1 MRIDSILRVTAA
13 VTTGVFAA
21 GLFAGAALAKTD
33 LLVYTSV
40 EADELK
46 GFKKAIEADIPDINI
61 KWVRDSTGIMTAKL
75 LAEKGN
81 PKAHIVWGIAAT
93 SLVLLAN
100 EGYFQGYAPKGL
112 DKLDK
117 KMYDPK
123 NNPPQWI
130 GQRSYMA
137 GVCYNTVE
145 GKKHN
150 LPVPKSWKDLTKPVY
165 AGHVVMP
172 NPNSSGTG
180 FLDVSSWLQT
190 FGEDGGW
197 SFMDALHKNIAWYT
211 HSGSKP
217 CKQSASGEIPIG
229 VSFMYRGVNSMN
241 KGAPLV
247 VVAPSEG
254 LGWELE
260 SFGIV
265 RGVSGDVLAAAKK
278 MADWSVTKKANVMY
292 NVGYAVVAMPG
303 VAKEVKGF
311 PPEAVDLLINNDFAW
326 AAANRKAILKKW
338 AGRYDTKSLPKKK

>member
-1 MRIDSILRVTAA
+1 MGIDSFYRVSAA
-13 VTTGVFAA
+13 VATGVFVA
-21 GLFAGAALAKTD
+21 GMFAGTALAKTD
-33 LLVYTSV
+33 LLVYTAV

-75 LAEKGN
+75 MAEKGN
-81 PKAHIVWGIAAT
+81 PKAHIVWGMAAT

-123 NNPPQWI
+123 SSPPVWV
-130 GQRSYMA
+130 GQRAYLA

-150 LPVPKSWKDLTKPVY
+150 LPIPKSWKDLTKPVY
-165 AGHVVMP
+165 AGHVAMP

-190 FGEDGGW
+190 FGEGGGW
-197 SFMDALHKNIAWYT
+197 TFMDALHKNIAWYT

-217 CKQSASGEIPIG
+217 CKQSAAGEVPIG
-229 VSFMYRGVNSMN
+229 VSFMYRGVKSKNQ
-241 KGAPLV
+241 GAPLV

-260 SFGIV
+260 AFGIV
-265 RGVSGDVLAAAKK
+265 RDVSGPQLEAAKK
-278 MADWSVTKKANVMY
+278 MADWSVTHEANVMY

-303 VAKEVKGF
+303 VAKKVEGF
-311 PPEAVDLLINNDFAW
+311 PSDAVELMINNDFAW
-326 AAANRKAILKKW
+326 AAANRIRILKEW
-338 AGRYDTKSLPKKK
+338 ASRYDGKSLPKK